1 MVDILDE
8 DVDLFDSLDTE
19 MPYHCETNLGA
30 IDHDGH
36 LLHEIID
43 GDEPLRPFIDFDL
56 LQKMLDAI
64 NPKLTRNNV
73 ANNLYQA
80 FSETCKEV
88 FPKWDKNTLMFTNS
102 SDAKKMSLHVA
113 TFRMRLKNISQIAV
127 FTELVCRKLPEEL
140 QSKTIIDNITNKRS
154 FSLRMLRSP
163 KYNEET
169 KKHVRVKKG
178 IFPKDGT
185 VYDFMLRTPND
196 KSRIIDS
203 PLLVVLEIK
212 TASHDSG
219 NNEITQAEFAE
230 LEKLLKENNIDG
242 YNLSYP
248 SDNKPDIFPLTCI
261 SPSHYPLCDQDH
273 NRRKYYRAKVYKA
286 IQATVAFIQEGS
298 KLWIFKHR
306 SAEDGH
312 YFEMVAKLDLEDF
325 MIKIHELGGETVKIK
340 LLIRQ
345 SATMGLIK
353 YDEINFLP
361 YSSNVVPPKN
371 EFFNLFL
378 GFLAKPATEINRDII
393 EPILWHV
400 KNVICSGDERLN
412 EYIWNW
418 WAFLVQKP
426 NNKSCSIL
434 VLKSAL
440 QQCGK
445 NIITDFIGDK
455 VLGPH
460 FHFAISDL
468 GKILGKFNNP
478 LQGRKLITLN
488 ETGMSSDDWH
498 RLNLCLK
505 DLITTGKVDIYRT
518 KKP

>member
-19 MPYHCETNLGA
+19 VPYHCETNLGA

-43 GDEPLRPFIDFDL
+43 GDESLRPFIDFDL

-273 NRRKYYRAKVYKA
+273 NRRKYYHAKVYKA

-325 MIKIHELGGETVKIK
+325 MIKIHELGGK
-340 LLIRQ
+340 R
-345 SATMGLIK
+345 
-353 YDEINFLP
+353 
-361 YSSNVVPPKN
+361 
-371 EFFNLFL
+371 
-378 GFLAKPATEINRDII
+378 
-393 EPILWHV
+393 
-400 KNVICSGDERLN
+400 
-412 EYIWNW
+412 
-418 WAFLVQKP
+418 
-426 NNKSCSIL
+426 
-434 VLKSAL
+434 
-440 QQCGK
+440 
-445 NIITDFIGDK
+445 
-455 VLGPH
+455 
-460 FHFAISDL
+460 
-468 GKILGKFNNP
+468 
-478 LQGRKLITLN
+478 
-488 ETGMSSDDWH
+488 
-498 RLNLCLK
+498 
-505 DLITTGKVDIYRT
+505 
-518 KKP
+518 

>member
-19 MPYHCETNLGA
+19 VPYHCETNLGA
-30 IDHDGH
+30 IGENLYKFRDDSVRPRRFFRTDDEDGINAIFTDHDGH

-56 LQKMLDAI
+56 LQKTLDAI

-73 ANNLYQA
+73 ANNLYQV

-88 FPKWDKNTLMFTNS
+88 FPKWDKNTLTFTNS

-196 KSRIIDS
+196 KSQIIDS
-203 PLLVVLEIK
+203 PLLVVPEIK
-212 TASHDSG
+212 TASHDSE

-230 LEKLLKENNIDG
+230 LEKLLKENNIDK

-273 NRRKYYRAKVYKA
+273 NSENAYI
-286 IQATVAFIQEGS
+286 IQNKKS
-298 KLWIFKHR
+298 
-306 SAEDGH
+306 
-312 YFEMVAKLDLEDF
+312 
-325 MIKIHELGGETVKIK
+325 
-340 LLIRQ
+340 
-345 SATMGLIK
+345 
-353 YDEINFLP
+353 
-361 YSSNVVPPKN
+361 YS
-371 EFFNLFL
+371 
-378 GFLAKPATEINRDII
+378 
-393 EPILWHV
+393 
-400 KNVICSGDERLN
+400 
-412 EYIWNW
+412 
-418 WAFLVQKP
+418 
-426 NNKSCSIL
+426 
-434 VLKSAL
+434 
-440 QQCGK
+440 
-445 NIITDFIGDK
+445 
-455 VLGPH
+455 
-460 FHFAISDL
+460 FHCYHAD
-468 GKILGKFNNP
+468 
-478 LQGRKLITLN
+478 
-488 ETGMSSDDWH
+488 
-498 RLNLCLK
+498 
-505 DLITTGKVDIYRT
+505 
-518 KKP
+518 

>member
-1 MVDILDE
+1 
-8 DVDLFDSLDTE
+8 
-19 MPYHCETNLGA
+19 
-30 IDHDGH
+30 
-36 LLHEIID
+36 
-43 GDEPLRPFIDFDL
+43 
-56 LQKMLDAI
+56 MLDAI

-273 NRRKYYRAKVYKA
+273 NSENAYIIQNKKSYSFHCYRA
-286 IQATVAFIQEGS
+286 
-298 KLWIFKHR
+298 
-306 SAEDGH
+306 D
-312 YFEMVAKLDLEDF
+312 
-325 MIKIHELGGETVKIK
+325 
-340 LLIRQ
+340 
-345 SATMGLIK
+345 
-353 YDEINFLP
+353 
-361 YSSNVVPPKN
+361 
-371 EFFNLFL
+371 
-378 GFLAKPATEINRDII
+378 
-393 EPILWHV
+393 
-400 KNVICSGDERLN
+400 
-412 EYIWNW
+412 
-418 WAFLVQKP
+418 
-426 NNKSCSIL
+426 
-434 VLKSAL
+434 
-440 QQCGK
+440 
-445 NIITDFIGDK
+445 
-455 VLGPH
+455 
-460 FHFAISDL
+460 
-468 GKILGKFNNP
+468 
-478 LQGRKLITLN
+478 
-488 ETGMSSDDWH
+488 
-498 RLNLCLK
+498 
-505 DLITTGKVDIYRT
+505 
-518 KKP
+518 